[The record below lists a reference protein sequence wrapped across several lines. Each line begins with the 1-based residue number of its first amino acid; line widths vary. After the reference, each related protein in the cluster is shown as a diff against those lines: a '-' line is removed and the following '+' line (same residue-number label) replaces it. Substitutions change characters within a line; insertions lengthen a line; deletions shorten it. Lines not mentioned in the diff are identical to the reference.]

1 VRSELKSVEIWVQ
14 SYYNP
19 KAVPLQ
25 VKQTTLRG
33 RYVMALRL
41 YNSLTGKKEDFTPL
55 EEGKV
60 TMYVCGP
67 TVYDLSHIGHGRSAV
82 AFDVICN
89 YLKYRGYRVAYV
101 RNYTDVDDKII
112 NRANREGVPS
122 REIAERYIDAFD
134 DDMSA
139 LGVAQAD
146 FRPKATETMGEIVS
160 LIETLIGKGYA
171 YDVEGRVVDTANGD
185 DPQSRDVFF
194 SVRKFKGYGK
204 LSGKKI
210 EDLEAGARVEVDER
224 KRDPIDFALWKAS
237 KPGEPS
243 WESPWGQGRPGWH
256 IECSAMN
263 RKFLGTTIDIHGGG
277 KDLIF
282 PHHEN
287 EIAQSEA
294 ATGEP
299 FVNYW
304 LHNGF
309 VNMEKEKMSKSLGNI
324 LLIRDILKQYHRET
338 LRLFFL
344 SSHYR
349 SPIEYSERSLKDAE
363 AALER
368 LYLTLDRV
376 DKALCCSSGDEEPL
390 DVKGLSGVAKEA
402 HEKASR
408 LVEDFEEAMNDD
420 FNSAMVIGQI
430 FELIRT
436 INRLMDDRT
445 AMEAPHVC
453 AILSTAREGIG
464 SVGRVLGLFTTQPAE
479 YLQAIKEQF
488 LKGGSLTSDE
498 IEALIAERVEARGAR
513 DFKRA
518 DEIRVEL
525 ERRGVVLEDTQKG
538 TVWKVKE

>member
-1 VRSELKSVEIWVQ
+1 M
-14 SYYNP
+14 
-19 KAVPLQ
+19 AV
-25 VKQTTLRG
+25 
-33 RYVMALRL
+33 RL
-41 YNSLTGKKEDFTPL
+41 YNSLTGQKEDFTPL
-55 EEGKV
+55 EKGKV

-67 TVYDLSHIGHGRSAV
+67 TVYDLSHIGHARSAV
-82 AFDVICN
+82 AFDVIYH

-112 NRANREGVPS
+112 NRANREGVS
-122 REIAERYIDAFD
+122 SEEIAERYIEAFD
-134 DDMSA
+134 DDMAA
-139 LGVAQAD
+139 LGVTPAD
-146 FRPKATETMGEIVS
+146 FRPRATETMGEIIT
-160 LIETLIGKGYA
+160 LIEALIGKGYA
-171 YDVEGRVVDTANGD
+171 YDVEGKGVEAANGD
-185 DPQSRDVFF
+185 EQQSRDVFF
-194 SVRKFKGYGK
+194 SVRKFNGYGK

-210 EDLEAGARVEVDER
+210 EELESGARVEVDER
-224 KRDPIDFALWKAS
+224 KRDPLDFALWKAS

-243 WESPWGQGRPGWH
+243 WESPWGRGRPGWH
-256 IECSAMN
+256 IECSAMS

-294 ATGEP
+294 ATGAP
-299 FVNYW
+299 FVHYW

-368 LYLTLDRV
+368 VYMTLDRV
-376 DKALCCSSGDEEPL
+376 DEALQRSRGDGEPI
-390 DVKGLSGVAKEA
+390 DAKDLSGITKEA

-408 LVEDFEEAMNDD
+408 LVQEFEEAMDDD
-420 FNSAMVIGQI
+420 FNTAMVIGQL

-436 INRLMDDRT
+436 INRLMDDHT
-445 AMEAPHVC
+445 AMESPSAGV
-453 AILSTAREGIG
+453 ILSTARNGVER
-464 SVGRVLGLFTTQPAE
+464 VGRVLGLFTTPPGD

-488 LKGGSLTSDE
+488 LKEGALTSDE
-498 IEALIAERVEARGAR
+498 IEALIAERREARGAR

-518 DEIRVEL
+518 DEIRIEL
-525 ERRGVVLEDTQKG
+525 DKRGVVLEDTQKG

>member
-1 VRSELKSVEIWVQ
+1 
-14 SYYNP
+14 
-19 KAVPLQ
+19 
-25 VKQTTLRG
+25 
-33 RYVMALRL
+33 MALRL
-41 YNSLTGKKEDFTPL
+41 YNSLTGQKEDFTPL

-89 YLKYRGYRVAYV
+89 YLKYRGYSVDYV

-112 NRANREGVPS
+112 NRANREGLPS
-122 REIAERYIDAFD
+122 EEVAERYIEAFD
-134 DDMSA
+134 DDMAA
-139 LGVAQAD
+139 LGVAPAD
-146 FRPKATETMGEIVS
+146 FRPKATETMGEIVT

-171 YDVEGRVVDTANGD
+171 YDVEGKGVEAADGD
-185 DPQSRDVFF
+185 EQQSRDVFF

-204 LSGKKI
+204 LSGKVI
-210 EDLEAGARVEVDER
+210 EELESGARVDVDER
-224 KRDPIDFALWKAS
+224 KQDPLDFALWKAS

-243 WESPWGQGRPGWH
+243 WESPWGRGRPGWH
-256 IECSAMN
+256 IECSAMS

-368 LYLTLDRV
+368 VYVTLERV
-376 DKALCCSSGDEEPL
+376 EEL
-390 DVKGLSGVAKEA
+390 LGGASEDGERREARTLSGVAKEA
-402 HEKASR
+402 HDKAAR
-408 LVEDFEEAMNDD
+408 LVQDFEEAMDD
-420 FNSAMVIGQI
+420 DLNTAMVVGQL

-445 AMEAPHVC
+445 AMERSDAVVM
-453 AILSTAREGIG
+453 LSTALDGIKRIG
-464 SVGRVLGLFTTQPAE
+464 AVLGLFTTPPDD
-479 YLQAIKEQF
+479 YLRAIKERF
-488 LKGGSLTSDE
+488 LQEGELTSDE
-498 IEALIAERVEARGAR
+498 IEQLIAERREARGAR

-518 DEIRVEL
+518 DEIRAEL
-525 ERRGVVLEDTQKG
+525 DRRGVVLEDTQKG
-538 TVWKVKE
+538 TAWKVKE